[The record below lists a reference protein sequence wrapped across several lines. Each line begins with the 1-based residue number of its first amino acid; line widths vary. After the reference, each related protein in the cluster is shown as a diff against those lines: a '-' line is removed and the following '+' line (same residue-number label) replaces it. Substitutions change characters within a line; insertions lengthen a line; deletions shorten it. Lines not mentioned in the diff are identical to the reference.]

1 MGVLL
6 PGGFYG
12 YNRRRLSH
20 LYMALDIQQRER
32 EGIVILDVTGRLTV
46 GENVSGVRE
55 KIQALSDSGS
65 HNIILNLAEVDY
77 IDSTGLGGLVISFT
91 TLKKAGGSLKLLNAS
106 RRNIELLIL
115 TKLTTVFEIFD
126 DEQDAVNSF
135 FPNRQIK
142 KFDILDFVQQQG
154 GSDK

>member
-1 MGVLL
+1 L
-6 PGGFYG
+6 PGVFYG
-12 YNRRRLSH
+12 YNRRGLSH

-32 EGIVILDVTGRLTV
+32 EGIVILDVSGRLTV